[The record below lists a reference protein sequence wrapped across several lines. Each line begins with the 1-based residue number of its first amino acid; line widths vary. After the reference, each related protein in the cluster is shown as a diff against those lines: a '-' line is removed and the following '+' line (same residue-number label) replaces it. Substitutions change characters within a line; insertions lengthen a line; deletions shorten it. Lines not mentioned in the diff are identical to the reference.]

1 MSLPKQFESMAWC
14 IDVIV
19 VPIFGL
25 LFILCSGV
33 GTMFS
38 EMTFNDQKISYAAEP
53 LKFAAVILGGMAI
66 GLACMVYGVVRFAFN
81 RRQNKF

>member
-33 GTMFS
+33 GTM
-38 EMTFNDQKISYAAEP
+38 
-53 LKFAAVILGGMAI
+53 AI